1 MAFTGL
7 TIGIPGE
14 IMAGERRVAATPET
28 VGKLTGKGAR
38 VLVEKGAGQGS
49 LFSDRE
55 YLENKAQIVEDAEQ
69 IFADSDIILKVK
81 EPLFSEQKN
90 KHEADMTRQGQYLVC
105 FLHPASPSN
114 HSMIKKLAAQGVIS
128 LTLDSVPRISR
139 AQSMDALTSMSTVAG
154 YKAVLLAADTLGK
167 FLPMLA
173 TPVGMIRPAKALV
186 IGAGVAGLQ
195 ALATAKRLGAEVFAA
210 DIRPEACEQAKS
222 LGAKIAQVS
231 VPAKIAL
238 GPGGYALPLPE
249 EWIAR
254 EQAELADAVAGADI
268 ILLSAL
274 VPGRLSPVLITEQM
288 VQSMKP
294 GSVIIDIAIDQG
306 GNCQLS
312 EPGKTIEK
320 YDVKIIA
327 IKNIPGRLPLSATQ
341 MYANNIY
348 NFLCHLIKDGR
359 VNLDMNDEIIS
370 SCLVTNNG
378 QVVHAGAIEAMK
390 LSQKD

>member
-7 TIGIPGE
+7 KVGIPRE
-14 IMAGERRVAATPET
+14 RMSGERRVSATPET

-38 VLVEKGAGQGS
+38 VLVEKGAGEGS

-55 YLENKAQIVEDAEQ
+55 YLDNKGEIVEDVEQ
-69 IFADSDIILKVK
+69 IFAESDIILKVK

-154 YKAVLLAADTLGK
+154 YKAVLLAANTLGK

-173 TPVGMIRPAKALV
+173 TAVGMIRPAKVLV
-186 IGAGVAGLQ
+186 IGTGVAGLQ
-195 ALATAKRLGAEVFAA
+195 SLATAKRLGAEVLGA
-210 DIRPEACEQAKS
+210 DIRPDACEQAKS
-222 LGAKIAQVS
+222 LGAKIVPVS
-231 VPAKIAL
+231 VPANIAL

-249 EWIAR
+249 EWIAK
-254 EQAELADAVAGADI
+254 EQAELADTIAGSDI
-268 ILLSAL
+268 IILSAL
-274 VPGRLSPVLITEQM
+274 VPGRLSPVLISEEM
-288 VQSMKP
+288 VKSMKA
-294 GSVIIDIAIDQG
+294 GSVIVDIAIDQG

-312 EPGKTIEK
+312 EPGKTVEK
-320 YDVKIIA
+320 HGVKIIA

-341 MYANNIY
+341 MYANNIF
-348 NFLCHLIKDGR
+348 NFLCHLVRDGR

-378 QVVHAGAIEAMK
+378 QVIHAGAIEAMK
-390 LSQKD
+390 STQKD